1 MMAESSPPASRA
13 SFRTTSNEALLL
25 EAKKSIK
32 HVDRGTVVE
41 VARVVMEII
50 EDTDGVDGA
59 EAQQHAIAIVRALIV
74 DLAPEDE
81 KEWLLAFVDQGT
93 LATVISTVISATKGL
108 YNLNRATASV
118 SEYKCTQ
125 ILRCLQLR

>member
-1 MMAESSPPASRA
+1 MSESSPAPLRA
-13 SFRTTSNEALLL
+13 SFRTTSNEELLL
-25 EAKKSIK
+25 TVKESVKQI
-32 HVDRGTVVE
+32 DRGTIVE
-41 VARVVMEII
+41 VARIVMEIV

-59 EAQQHAIAIVRALIV
+59 EAQQHVIAVVRALIV

-93 LATVISTVISATKGL
+93 LATIISTVIAATKGL
-108 YNLNRATASV
+108 YNLNRATEHA

-125 ILRCLQLR
+125 VLRCLQLR